1 MAPITKEEYK
11 DLKEYYDY
19 QRKIQYNRERCEKLA
34 EEFEGRIV
42 MPEVGM
48 LNEKEIF
55 DIMWNRV
62 KPSDYDDPPKDW
74 VPNYDNLRFEWELDP
89 KTEKQL
95 PKPKG
100 KKVIVAAKDK
110 WDDMMEELNGT
121 DKDN

>member
-19 QRKIQYNRERCEKLA
+19 QRKIQYNRERCEKIA
-34 EEFEGRIV
+34 EDFEGRIV

-121 DKDN
+121 DKDI

>member
-19 QRKIQYNRERCEKLA
+19 QRKIQYNRERCEKIA
-34 EEFEGRIV
+34 EDFEGRIV

-110 WDDMMEELNGT
+110 WDDMMEELNET

>member
-95 PKPKG
+95 PKSKG

-121 DKDN
+121 DKDI

>member
-19 QRKIQYNRERCEKLA
+19 QRKIQYNRERCEKIA
-34 EEFEGRIV
+34 EDFEGRIV